1 MKMRVKF
8 TQSDNNETT
17 FCTIKYGDEVYTGLA
32 KCHPDDMD
40 FANTLTGQEIAYKRA
55 LAAMLKAEIK
65 STRQELKI
73 FNNFYNSIKQSKKF
87 NDKCYAAYR
96 LRKEIKILETTLNE
110 LKSTY
115 NMLNITIKSYLMRKD
130 ELYKQLRKR
139 RGQNQETQSK

>member
-32 KCHPDDMD
+32 KCHPEDMD

-65 STRQELKI
+65 STSPSSVVLLSRWFPSKA
-73 FNNFYNSIKQSKKF
+73 NSR
-87 NDKCYAAYR
+87 R
-96 LRKEIKILETTLNE
+96 LLTG
-110 LKSTY
+110 
-115 NMLNITIKSYLMRKD
+115 ITA
-130 ELYKQLRKR
+130 
-139 RGQNQETQSK
+139 

>member
-32 KCHPDDMD
+32 KCHPEDMD

-65 STRQELKI
+65 STKQELKI
-73 FNNFYNSIKQSKKF
+73 FNNFYNSIKQLFYSEIMKF
-87 NDKCYAAYR
+87 
-96 LRKEIKILETTLNE
+96 
-110 LKSTY
+110 
-115 NMLNITIKSYLMRKD
+115 
-130 ELYKQLRKR
+130 
-139 RGQNQETQSK
+139 